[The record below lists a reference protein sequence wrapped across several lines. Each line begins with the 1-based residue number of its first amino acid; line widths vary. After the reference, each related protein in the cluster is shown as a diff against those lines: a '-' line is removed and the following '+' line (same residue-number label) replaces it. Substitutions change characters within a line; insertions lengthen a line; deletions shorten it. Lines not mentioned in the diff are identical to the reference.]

1 MPDHES
7 DMWRRA
13 FVRLVKRGADPA
25 QGNVLGV
32 ALSNRDA
39 RRSNCKGHRESEK
52 QKLAL
57 FHGRIITIVERIPS
71 SQRRGGAKR
80 KRDSAQ
86 PQEKGEASIEVR
98 RNRWNAGLITITASR
113 YRARASRPSAPLRR
127 LRDNSQWRPPLL
139 CEEGNISGRG

>member
-1 MPDHES
+1 
-7 DMWRRA
+7 
-13 FVRLVKRGADPA
+13 
-25 QGNVLGV
+25 
-32 ALSNRDA
+32 
-39 RRSNCKGHRESEK
+39 
-52 QKLAL
+52 L

-113 YRARASRPSAPLRR
+113 YRARLRR
-127 LRDNSQWRPPLL
+127 
-139 CEEGNISGRG
+139 SGGFATILNGGLPSSARRGIYLDEAKVQGYDFRSCGIIRYAYGGFQCDSDLTV